1 MLPYGCKIEIAPNL
15 YVGTVGADSISA
27 RGVWRMCKTARA
39 HTVRPYTATKRLPLR
54 GAGCAAA
61 QTEGWLGAV
70 RGFGTTPHRLAAE
83 LPSRGAFDCGRP
95 KGPLV

>member
-1 MLPYGCKIEIAPNL
+1 MLPYGCKMEIAPNL

-39 HTVRPYTATKRLPLR
+39 HTVRPYKSSGLPLR